1 MDISEKIKQA
11 DSILNASLKCD
22 ETSRSQLNQ
31 LLKEIVNALP
41 SGDKEILNNQ
51 IKSVNLDDKDLTI
64 KDMHEYLKLIKGLKN
79 VHKRKDYNSVYTKK
93 AISINKYTPEN
104 QYPNE

>member
-1 MDISEKIKQA
+1 MDINEKIKQA
-11 DSILNASLKCD
+11 DSILNTSLKCD

-64 KDMHEYLKLIKGLKN
+64 KDMHEYLKLIKGLKEDEKLI
-79 VHKRKDYNSVYTKK
+79 VSLIY
-93 AISINKYTPEN
+93 
-104 QYPNE
+104 